1 MCTRPT
7 RPIGVFVL
15 TLGIAACGGDPP
27 ATSPSPVAG
36 GSQGGAAATV
46 PGSLRTA
53 GPPRM
58 ATLAE
63 LSPAEQTW
71 GIAPT
76 RSPEVTYQPDVVLIE
91 KGPEAIR
98 AMSPNGLEWT
108 LDAAAVQGVDLSP
121 GKVLFVTGRMVG
133 RVLDVKRK
141 DDGLVVILGP
151 VDITEVISDA
161 RIEFTAPVD
170 FSQASQFTAPD
181 LPGAVADAKPLQVS
195 TMERGRRF
203 GFVRALATDEG
214 TMGYRRIGS
223 DVTVGNFRISPTVG
237 LSGLGAEITTDSNG
251 LHFNSSAL
259 LRLETPRLRFALEIA
274 RGKLVRCELELTGA
288 AGIAMRFNL
297 VSSTGLAS
305 NVNQTIH
312 VPSDFSIPLLG
323 PAVPFSITVRQAYLV
338 QTAIGAKGRLQADGD
353 YSVSG
358 GFSIG
363 YRDGHLGVGGPTG
376 FKANHPIVD
385 SIAGI
390 SMTPSGIV
398 LAHQTR
404 VIVGIGAFGFV
415 TGPYFTMTNTMGITR
430 HSDLDTLARCS
441 AADVIASVDAGVG
454 YFMPRTITN
463 GINFF
468 LKALNLGQI
477 KSEGGVSLGAP
488 QKLINVHTFTP
499 NSKACGAT

>member
-1 MCTRPT
+1 MRTRP
-7 RPIGVFVL
+7 GWSLGALVL

-27 ATSPSPVAG
+27 ATSPPPGAG
-36 GSQGGAAATV
+36 GSQGGAAATL
-46 PGSLRTA
+46 PGALRA

-58 ATLAE
+58 ATFAE
-63 LSPAEQTW
+63 LSPAEQRW

-76 RSPEVTYQPDVVLIE
+76 RSAEVTYQSDVVLIE

-108 LDAAAVQGVDLSP
+108 LDADAAQGVDLSP
-121 GKVLFVTGRMVG
+121 GTVLFVTGRMVG
-133 RVLDVKRK
+133 RVLDVKEK
-141 DDGLVVILGP
+141 DDGLHVILGP

-170 FSQASQFTAPD
+170 FSQAAQFSAPD
-181 LPGAVADAKPLQVS
+181 LPGAVAEAKPLQVS
-195 TMERGRRF
+195 TAEPGPRLGFRRAAARGEQSM
-203 GFVRALATDEG
+203 T
-214 TMGYRRIGS
+214 YRRIAS
-223 DVTVGNFRISPTVG
+223 DLTVGNFRISPVVG

-259 LRLETPRLRFALEIA
+259 LRLEAPRLRFALEIA

-441 AADVIASVDAGVG
+441 AADVTASVDAGVG

-477 KSEGGVSLGAP
+477 KGEGGVSLGAP

-499 NSKACGAT
+499 NSRACGAT